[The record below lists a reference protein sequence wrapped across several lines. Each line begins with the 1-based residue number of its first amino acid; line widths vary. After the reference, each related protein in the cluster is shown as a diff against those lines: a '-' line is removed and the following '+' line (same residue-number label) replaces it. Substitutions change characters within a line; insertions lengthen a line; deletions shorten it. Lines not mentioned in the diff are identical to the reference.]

1 MKCPHCG
8 GTITRKQ
15 IAKDLGSRGGE
26 RSKRT
31 LTPEQARAMVKAR
44 ESKKKQKR

>member
-8 GTITRKQ
+8 GTITRQQ
-15 IAKDLGSRGGE
+15 IAKDLGGRGGK
-26 RSKRT
+26 RSKRI

-44 ESKKKQKR
+44 EHKKSLKT